1 MANEESWEEAF
12 AAPTVRVMALRE
24 LSDVVVH
31 GHAQVTTQALRLC
44 ASEEVPVHYV
54 TTSGAYLGSFA
65 GLILDEA
72 GA

>member
-1 MANEESWEEAF
+1 M
-12 AAPTVRVMALRE
+12 RVMALRE